1 MGRLDGKVA
10 VITGGTSGIGLETV
24 RIFVQEG
31 CRVIFCGRGEEIG
44 KQIASE
50 LGDACA
56 FIKCDVNMEAEIKN
70 VIDKAVEKWGRL
82 DILFNNAGGP
92 VGPFLVDQVKK
103 EHLDANFA
111 LNFNS
116 MVLATKYALPHL
128 TKQSSSSIINNSS
141 IAAKKAGFGDPLYSA
156 SKGAMDAFSRV
167 AAMQL
172 APKGVRVNC
181 VSPGATA
188 TPIFWSGSPGSA
200 RGAKLTAEENAKKQ
214 QKVEANI
221 INNVSSLRIGRAG
234 TGVDIARAVC
244 FLASD
249 ESVWITGQDIVID
262 GGISTFD
269 APNKAWMADPNPVDP
284 VTLRHKLSK
293 L

>member
-10 VITGGTSGIGLETV
+10 IITGGTSGIGLETV
-24 RIFVQEG
+24 KVFVEEG
-31 CRVIFCGRGEEIG
+31 AKVMFCGRVQQVGE
-44 KQIASE
+44 QIAES
-50 LGDACA
+50 LGANCA
-56 FIKCDVNMEAEIKN
+56 FTMCDVNDEQQIKH
-70 VIDKAVEKWGRL
+70 VIDTTVDKWGQL
-82 DILFNNAGGP
+82 DILFNNAGGML
-92 VGPFLVDQVKK
+92 GPFTVDQIKK
-103 EHLDANFA
+103 EHLDSNFS

-116 MVLATKYALPHL
+116 MVLATKHALPHL
-128 TKQSSSSIINNSS
+128 TKQPTSSIINNSS
-141 IAAKKAGFGDPLYSA
+141 IAAKKAGFGAPLYSA
-156 SKGAMDAFSRV
+156 CKGAMDAFSRV

-200 RGAKLTAEENAKKQ
+200 RGATLTAVENAKKQ
-214 QKVEANI
+214 KKVEANI
-221 INNVSSLRIGRAG
+221 VNNCTPLRVGRAG

-249 ESVWITGQDIVID
+249 ESVWITGQDWTID
-262 GGISTFD
+262 GGMTIFD
-269 APNKAWMADPNPVDP
+269 APNKGWMADPKPTDP
-284 VTLRHKLSK
+284 VPLRHKLSK